1 MAELKDISKVPESPT
16 DQNYDIT
23 YKYNVMVEFYEIF
36 NNIKEFSDYINE
48 KAINGIFDAEL
59 VAITMCGITKHK
71 KNYEE
76 IKKKLISTGQYSSI
90 LQCITNI
97 ELVIRNIEDLV
108 TKFIALTVLE
118 GLKKKLNYTNTL

>member
-1 MAELKDISKVPESPT
+1 MIFLLYLSDCILVLSTSIGLFIIHEKDPHNPP
-16 DQNYDIT
+16 
-23 YKYNVMVEFYEIF
+23 
-36 NNIKEFSDYINE
+36 
-48 KAINGIFDAEL
+48 AINGIFDAEL

-97 ELVIRNIEDLV
+97 ELVIRNIEELV
-108 TKFIALTVLE
+108 TTFIALTVLE
-118 GLKKKLNYTNTL
+118 GLKKN